1 MSTKYIFVTGG
12 VVSSLGKGITAAS
25 LGRLL
30 KNRGYKVTIQKFDPY
45 INIDP
50 GTMSPYQHGEVFVT
64 DDGAETDLD
73 LGHYERFIDINL
85 GKTSNITAGKV
96 YWSVINKE
104 RKGEYLGST
113 VQVIPH
119 ITNEI
124 KNAVF
129 RVGKEDNAD
138 VVITEIGGTVGDI
151 ESLPF
156 LEAIRQVKKEVNRDD
171 VLYIHV
177 TLVPY
182 ISAAG
187 ELKTKPTQHS
197 VKELRGIGIQPDII
211 VCRTE
216 KEISRD
222 MKDKLALFCDV
233 DPDAIVENRTCS
245 TIYEV
250 PLMMQDE
257 GLDSIVVRKLN
268 LEDRPADMT
277 EWKEMVH
284 KILNPK
290 KEITI
295 ALVGKYVALHDA
307 YISVAEAL
315 GHAGIVEDTKVNIKW
330 VDSEAV
336 EAEGTDLAEVYKDV
350 DGILVPGGFGC
361 RGVEGKISTI
371 QYAREHKVPFL
382 GICLGMQTS
391 VMEFARSVLDMNGA
405 TSTEF
410 DESCQFPVI
419 DLMDDQVDVDEKG
432 GTMRLGVYPCKTVPG
447 TKVHEAYGEDLI
459 YERHRHRWEFNNAY
473 RQQLTDA
480 GLIISGTSPDNRL
493 VECVE
498 VADHPWFVGVQF
510 HPELKSRP
518 NNAHPLF
525 KGFVKAAIDNKK
537 KGL

>member
-1 MSTKYIFVTGG
+1 
-12 VVSSLGKGITAAS
+12 
-25 LGRLL
+25 
-30 KNRGYKVTIQKFDPY
+30 
-45 INIDP
+45 
-50 GTMSPYQHGEVFVT
+50 
-64 DDGAETDLD
+64 
-73 LGHYERFIDINL
+73 
-85 GKTSNITAGKV
+85 
-96 YWSVINKE
+96 
-104 RKGEYLGST
+104 
-113 VQVIPH
+113 
-119 ITNEI
+119 
-124 KNAVF
+124 
-129 RVGKEDNAD
+129 
-138 VVITEIGGTVGDI
+138 
-151 ESLPF
+151 
-156 LEAIRQVKKEVNRDD
+156 
-171 VLYIHV
+171 
-177 TLVPY
+177 
-182 ISAAG
+182 
-187 ELKTKPTQHS
+187 
-197 VKELRGIGIQPDII
+197 
-211 VCRTE
+211 
-216 KEISRD
+216 
-222 MKDKLALFCDV
+222 
-233 DPDAIVENRTCS
+233 
-245 TIYEV
+245 
-250 PLMMQDE
+250 MMQDE

-284 KILNPK
+284 KILHPK
-290 KEITI
+290 QEITI

-361 RGVEGKISTI
+361 RGVEGKIATI

-537 KGL
+537 